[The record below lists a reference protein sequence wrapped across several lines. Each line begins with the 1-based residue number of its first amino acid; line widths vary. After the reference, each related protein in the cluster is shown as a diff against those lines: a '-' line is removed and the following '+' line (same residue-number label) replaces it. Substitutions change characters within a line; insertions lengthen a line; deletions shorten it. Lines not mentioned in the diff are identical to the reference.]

1 MASRPRPK
9 PKPKAKA
16 ATPADPGPSTQP
28 GSENA
33 QLGPTPVAIN
43 DEDELFMRNRKRT
56 TATWQQLKDIDKSTC
71 RL

>member
-16 ATPADPGPSTQP
+16 VTSADSGPSTQLR
-28 GSENA
+28 SEDA
-33 QLGPTPVAIN
+33 HTSVTIN

-56 TATWQQLKDIDKSTC
+56 TATWQQLKDIDKSSC
-71 RL
+71 RLMI